1 MGKEWYWSGSRSST
15 SKRGDNN
22 NTTTST
28 TTPSGCMS
36 AVFHFFDFHHFQF
49 PLNHHHHQHHH
60 QSPFISHHHEDR
72 HHTVLK
78 GVEAPRNSLELEE
91 TPSLSSSS
99 NLKQGEEEDEE
110 EVENLKIPMGIQIKT
125 NNNTRS
131 SKSNYDSASSS
142 EISSS
147 SPGGANTPNLVARLM
162 GLDLLPDKTTNSPS
176 NNSSSSSSSF
186 QEPLPT
192 KLNLN
197 HHHLRPTRQALQT
210 LQNKQ
215 ISLHDVINTS
225 SGSGTRSLP
234 ETPRISSARRSD
246 VDYHHRLSLQ
256 INKEII
262 INGGGEEV
270 EFSRFSYLRRR
281 EIKEEDEY
289 YRRRRRSSSPR
300 QIVEQVKESV
310 TRKVGLDITNTLRN
324 NRDTTLQS
332 REEIFSQLKTKKNN
346 SRALNKLVVSD
357 NNQSTSPGKHSST
370 PSCSPR
376 LSRFLEPKHKHVTPP
391 PTTATATATDLKIQA
406 QPIRDNLSPKP
417 KLQQQQQQQQ
427 QQSSQSTSQDRRPA
441 KKCKKATAGEQ
452 RLIKMPPKTSDV
464 IRNKQEESFVR
475 PSSTGNK
482 RANNADK
489 NYSKKTPLSNGLL
502 INISSV
508 PSSTL
513 LPLKKDIK
521 IPQKKVL
528 LNAQSSKRV
537 SSSSNTQ
544 LSSNSSQISY
554 KQEATRTLIARD
566 NNNNIDD
573 RSNGGVATTTTTA
586 TSTTTITVSG
596 AEHQEYITRILK
608 RTGLDKHTPVSF
620 TTWFSPSHPLDPS
633 IFHHLENNDNP
644 TSDSGQLSLLC
655 NRKLLFQLVD
665 EILADVLKPVIN
677 IKPWC
682 NVIGSICRGCYY
694 YGYMHGSNLIDT
706 LCLVVGSF
714 PCADCR
720 VLEDIDGLIDKDLP
734 KMKLQN
740 EIAWEEEGEGVVT
753 EIEKDILDSLINET
767 AFYFISILL

>member
-28 TTPSGCMS
+28 TPSGCMS
-36 AVFHFFDFHHFQF
+36 AVFHLFDFHHFQF
-49 PLNHHHHQHHH
+49 PLNHHHHQ
-60 QSPFISHHHEDR
+60 SPFISHHHEDH

-78 GVEAPRNSLELEE
+78 
-91 TPSLSSSS
+91 
-99 NLKQGEEEDEE
+99 
-110 EVENLKIPMGIQIKT
+110 
-125 NNNTRS
+125 
-131 SKSNYDSASSS
+131 ASSS

-147 SPGGANTPNLVARLM
+147 SPGGSKTPNLVARLM
-162 GLDLLPDKTTNSPS
+162 GLDLLPDQTTN
-176 NNSSSSSSSF
+176 SSSF

-197 HHHLRPTRQALQT
+197 HHHHLRPTRQALLQP
-210 LQNKQ
+210 LQNKSV
-215 ISLHDVINTS
+215 ILHDVITTT

-256 INKEII
+256 INKENISSS
-262 INGGGEEV
+262 GGEEV

-281 EIKEEDEY
+281 EIKEEVEY
-289 YRRRRRSSSPR
+289 RSSNSPSQYAR
-300 QIVEQVKESV
+300 QIVKQVKESV
-310 TRKVGLDITNTLRN
+310 SRKVGLDITNTLK
-324 NRDTTLQS
+324 NRQILQS
-332 REEIFSQLKTKKNN
+332 REEIFSQLKTKKSS
-346 SRALNKLVVSD
+346 SRALNKQVSE
-357 NNQSTSPGKHSST
+357 NQSTSPGKHSS
-370 PSCSPR
+370 SPR
-376 LSRFLEPKHKHVTPP
+376 LSRFLEPKQKLVTPP
-391 PTTATATATDLKIQA
+391 PTTATDLKIQA
-406 QPIRDNLSPKP
+406 QPIRVNLSSKP
-417 KLQQQQQQQQ
+417 KLQQQ
-427 QQSSQSTSQDRRPA
+427 QQSSQSTSHDHRPA
-441 KKCKKATAGEQ
+441 KKCKKAAAGEQ
-452 RLIKMPPKTSDV
+452 RLIRRSPKTADV

-475 PSSTGNK
+475 PSSTGNM

-489 NYSKKTPLSNGLL
+489 NYSKKTPLSNGTLL

-513 LPLKKDIK
+513 LPVKKDPSPPATK
-521 IPQKKVL
+521 IPQKQVL

-537 SSSSNTQ
+537 STSSSTQ

-554 KQEATRTLIARD
+554 KQQVATRTLVARD
-566 NNNNIDD
+566 SNNIND
-573 RSNGGVATTTTTA
+573 RFNGGVTTMTTTATTTTT
-586 TSTTTITVSG
+586 TVGG
-596 AEHQEYITRILK
+596 AEHQEYITKILK

-665 EILADVLKPVIN
+665 EILVDVLKPVIN

-694 YGYMHGSNLIDT
+694 YGYMHGSDLIDT

-740 EIAWEEEGEGVVT
+740 EMAWEEEGEGVVM
-753 EIEKDILDSLINET
+753 EIEKDILDSLIHET

>member
-28 TTPSGCMS
+28 TPSGCMS
-36 AVFHFFDFHHFQF
+36 AVFHLFDFHHFQF
-49 PLNHHHHQHHH
+49 PLNQHHHHHH
-60 QSPFISHHHEDR
+60 QSPFISHHHHEDH

-91 TPSLSSSS
+91 TPSLSTSS
-99 NLKQGEEEDEE
+99 NLKQEEEEE

-147 SPGGANTPNLVARLM
+147 SPGGSKTPNLVARLM
-162 GLDLLPDKTTNSPS
+162 GLDLLPDQTTNS
-176 NNSSSSSSSF
+176 SSF
-186 QEPLPT
+186 QQEPLPT

-197 HHHLRPTRQALQT
+197 HNHHHHHHLRSTRQALQP
-210 LQNKQ
+210 LQNKS
-215 ISLHDVINTS
+215 IILHDVITTT

-256 INKEII
+256 INKENII
-262 INGGGEEV
+262 GGGGEEV

-289 YRRRRRSSSPR
+289 RSNSSPSQYAR
-300 QIVEQVKESV
+300 QIVKQVKESV
-310 TRKVGLDITNTLRN
+310 SRKVGLDITNTLK
-324 NRDTTLQS
+324 NRQILHS
-332 REEIFSQLKTKKNN
+332 REEIFSQLKTKKSS
-346 SRALNKLVVSD
+346 SRALNKLVSE
-357 NNQSTSPGKHSST
+357 NQSTSPGKHSS
-370 PSCSPR
+370 SPR
-376 LSRFLEPKHKHVTPP
+376 LSRFLEPKQKLVTPP
-391 PTTATATATDLKIQA
+391 PATDLKIQA
-406 QPIRDNLSPKP
+406 QPIRVNLSSKP
-417 KLQQQQQQQQ
+417 KLQQQQQ
-427 QQSSQSTSQDRRPA
+427 QQSSQSTFHDHRPA
-441 KKCKKATAGEQ
+441 KKCKKAAAGE
-452 RLIKMPPKTSDV
+452 RLIKRPPKTVDV

-475 PSSTGNK
+475 PSSTGNM

-489 NYSKKTPLSNGLL
+489 NYSKKTPLSNGTLL

-513 LPLKKDIK
+513 LPVKKDPSPPATK
-521 IPQKKVL
+521 IPQKQVL

-537 SSSSNTQ
+537 SSSSSSTQ
-544 LSSNSSQISY
+544 LSSNSSQIPY
-554 KQEATRTLIARD
+554 KQQVAPPTVVARD
-566 NNNNIDD
+566 NNNIND
-573 RSNGGVATTTTTA
+573 RSNCGVATTTTTA
-586 TSTTTITVSG
+586 ATTTTTIGG

-620 TTWFSPSHPLDPS
+620 ITWFSPSHPLDPS
-633 IFHHLENNDNP
+633 IFHHFENNDNP

-665 EILADVLKPVIN
+665 EILVDVLKPVIN

-694 YGYMHGSNLIDT
+694 YGYMHGSDLIDT

-740 EIAWEEEGEGVVT
+740 EMAWEEEGEGVVM
-753 EIEKDILDSLINET
+753 EIEKDILDSLIHET
-767 AFYFISILL
+767 ASYFISILL

>member
-28 TTPSGCMS
+28 TPSGCMS
-36 AVFHFFDFHHFQF
+36 AVFHLFDFHHFQF
-49 PLNHHHHQHHH
+49 PLNHHQHHHH
-60 QSPFISHHHEDR
+60 QSPFISHHHEDH

-91 TPSLSSSS
+91 TPSLSTSS
-99 NLKQGEEEDEE
+99 NLKQEEEE
-110 EVENLKIPMGIQIKT
+110 EVENFKIPMGIQIKT

-147 SPGGANTPNLVARLM
+147 SPGGSKTPNLVARLM
-162 GLDLLPDKTTNSPS
+162 GLDLLPDQTTN
-176 NNSSSSSSSF
+176 SSSF

-197 HHHLRPTRQALQT
+197 HHHHHHHLRPTRQALLQP
-210 LQNKQ
+210 LQNKS
-215 ISLHDVINTS
+215 IILHDVITTT

-256 INKEII
+256 INKENISSS
-262 INGGGEEV
+262 GGEEV

-281 EIKEEDEY
+281 EIKEEEEY
-289 YRRRRRSSSPR
+289 RSSSSPSQYAK
-300 QIVEQVKESV
+300 QIVKQVKESV
-310 TRKVGLDITNTLRN
+310 SRKVGLDITNTLK
-324 NRDTTLQS
+324 NRQILQS
-332 REEIFSQLKTKKNN
+332 REEIFSQLKTKKSS
-346 SRALNKLVVSD
+346 SRALNKLVSE
-357 NNQSTSPGKHSST
+357 NQSTSPGKHSS
-370 PSCSPR
+370 SPR
-376 LSRFLEPKHKHVTPP
+376 LSRFLEPKQKLVTPP
-391 PTTATATATDLKIQA
+391 PTTATDLKIQA
-406 QPIRDNLSPKP
+406 QPIRVNLSSKP
-417 KLQQQQQQQQ
+417 KLQQQQQR
-427 QQSSQSTSQDRRPA
+427 SQSTSHDHRPA
-441 KKCKKATAGEQ
+441 KKCKKAAAGEQ
-452 RLIKMPPKTSDV
+452 RLIKRPPKTADV

-475 PSSTGNK
+475 PSSTGNM

-489 NYSKKTPLSNGLL
+489 NYSKKTPLSNSTLL

-508 PSSTL
+508 PSSTH
-513 LPLKKDIK
+513 LPVKKDPSPPATK
-521 IPQKKVL
+521 IPQKQVL

-537 SSSSNTQ
+537 STSSSTQ
-544 LSSNSSQISY
+544 LSSNPSQISY
-554 KQEATRTLIARD
+554 KQQVATRTLVARD
-566 NNNNIDD
+566 NNNIND
-573 RSNGGVATTTTTA
+573 RSNGGVATMTTTA
-586 TSTTTITVSG
+586 TTTTTTVGG
-596 AEHQEYITRILK
+596 AEHQEYIIRILK

-665 EILADVLKPVIN
+665 EILVDVLKPVIN

-694 YGYMHGSNLIDT
+694 YGYMHGSDLIDT
-706 LCLVVGSF
+706 LSLVVGSF

-740 EIAWEEEGEGVVT
+740 EMAWEEEGEGVVM
-753 EIEKDILDSLINET
+753 EIEKDILDSLIHET